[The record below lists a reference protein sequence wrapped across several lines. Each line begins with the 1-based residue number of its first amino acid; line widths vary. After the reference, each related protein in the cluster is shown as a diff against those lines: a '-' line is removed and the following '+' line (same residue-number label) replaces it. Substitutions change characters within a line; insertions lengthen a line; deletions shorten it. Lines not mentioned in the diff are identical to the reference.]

1 MPLGRSLEVSRVC
14 FLLAFVL
21 VPSIRAQN
29 TPAGYTITFVKS
41 DREWKYGIKHEPFD
55 KVSEYLVDQLRTALD
70 RKGYHTAPAETARFH
85 LTVELLEVT
94 SHAATVKKPGNDVSA
109 TLQISAGTQ
118 ILYAK
123 GYHGEA
129 KTWNAPRGSV
139 IRRAVDDLVQNVIED
154 DQVTKALGN

>member
-1 MPLGRSLEVSRVC
+1 
-14 FLLAFVL
+14 VL